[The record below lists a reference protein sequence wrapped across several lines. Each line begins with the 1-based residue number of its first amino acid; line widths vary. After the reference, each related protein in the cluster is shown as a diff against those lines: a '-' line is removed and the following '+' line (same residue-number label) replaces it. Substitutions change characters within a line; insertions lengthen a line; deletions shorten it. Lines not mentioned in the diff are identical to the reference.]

1 MNYLL
6 SSGLVVC
13 TVDQVSGIDCYAC
26 GLPMLDPTLENE
38 KYSWDPYD
46 RGTKMYNESCT
57 QYKQYQQEY
66 PQFMDK
72 WLRKCPAGVTTCF
85 WAKGIR
91 WRKPE
96 DDKDDVGKEQ
106 SQCCQIISLLKSKL
120 TGNTV

>member
-1 MNYLL
+1 
-6 SSGLVVC
+6 
-13 TVDQVSGIDCYAC
+13 
-26 GLPMLDPTLENE
+26 MLDPTLENE

-72 WLRKCPAGVTTCF
+72 WLRKCPVGVTTCF

-96 DDKDDVGKEQ
+96 DDKDDLGKAWKSELPEYFIDELNSQ
-106 SQCCQIISLLKSKL
+106 SWQHWKVSTAYVIAKYSH
-120 TGNTV
+120 

>member
-1 MNYLL
+1 
-6 SSGLVVC
+6 
-13 TVDQVSGIDCYAC
+13 
-26 GLPMLDPTLENE
+26 MLDPTLENE

-106 SQCCQIISLLKSKL
+106 EQCCQIISLL
-120 TGNTV
+120 N

>member
-1 MNYLL
+1 M

-13 TVDQVSGIDCYAC
+13 TVDHVSGIDCYAC

-96 DDKDDVGKEQ
+96 DDKDDVGKE
-106 SQCCQIISLLKSKL
+106 
-120 TGNTV
+120 